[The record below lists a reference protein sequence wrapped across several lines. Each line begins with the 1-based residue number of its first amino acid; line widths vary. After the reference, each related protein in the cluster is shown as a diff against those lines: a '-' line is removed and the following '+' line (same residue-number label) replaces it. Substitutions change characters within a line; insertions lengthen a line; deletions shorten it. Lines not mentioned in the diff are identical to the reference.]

1 MFFSRLGQFVNRFW
15 FAVILIWLVV
25 AILVTIGMP
34 RWSDV
39 TYDGNLAY
47 LPERMPSVQ
56 GQKVL
61 DEAFPFRRAK
71 SQIVIAVV
79 REQSRLQSYDFMV
92 ADDLVRRFLNL
103 QAAACMGRG
112 QKMQQQVVRSE
123 NAGDRQQAASWKKR
137 SLAELGV
144 ARDALDE
151 AIQLDRV
158 LLNKDY
164 LGKKDRLIEAYHNR
178 ALLNRWEGKQDE
190 FKRDFNSWRV
200 LSPQSKRLAEL
211 PLPTGTSELPLL
223 DIWTR
228 HSETVHTKLLSEDRQ
243 AQLMVLQLSTE
254 FMASEN
260 VDLLERVD
268 VEIAK
273 VRQQAH
279 RDDRQPVQFGI
290 SGSAAV
296 GGDILRSSADAIRY
310 TELFTIALI
319 VIILAGVYRSPL
331 LVLIPLITIAIA
343 TVVSIGSVALLTQLD
358 RLPGW
363 EWWDF
368 KVFTTTR
375 IFIGVILFG
384 AGTDYCLFMISR
396 YREELANGAA
406 LDKALPLAMTGVGDA
421 LTASAMTTII
431 GLAMMYFAEFGKF
444 RNSGPAISWCLMIT
458 LTACLTLAPAL
469 LRAFGRPAFWPQK
482 MLSGRHE
489 GLDRNHRNSRPE
501 KVGLVSALW
510 NWLARRIVTR
520 PGWILIGS
528 FVALSPFAWIG
539 NSVEISYDLLAQ
551 LADGRPSKQ
560 GTALM
565 SRHFAIGESGPII
578 VIAKKMDGGFEA
590 PDRLTKF
597 NSLTAIRKLSAELN
611 DISGVQAVRSLA
623 QPLGDETDGGITSRR
638 GLRRW
643 IMPHA
648 KIVREFFLTQIPE
661 WEGDITRFELVLDHD
676 PFSMD
681 AARTLEQ
688 VNRLLEEESSRVDS
702 FWLDTNFTYSG
713 TTAAIADLREVTQS
727 DTWRIQTLV
736 VVAVLGVLL
745 VIIRRPLVC
754 LYMIASVLFSYF
766 VALGMTEVFFQLFYG
781 ETFQGLD
788 WKVPIFL
795 FVILV
800 AIGQDYNVYLATR
813 VFQEQDR
820 HGPFGGLQ
828 RAVVKTGGIITSCGV
843 IMAGTFLTMT
853 SGLWTAHLP
862 WIQSWGGPPRGIV
875 ELGFALA
882 VGVLLDTLVVRPL
895 LLPAFLA
902 LLIRWKLRKPVAPSA
917 FIRSRSQSSSDA
929 VN

>member
-15 FAVILIWLVV
+15 LAVILIWLVV

-39 TYDGNLAY
+39 THDGNLAY

-61 DEAFPFRRAK
+61 DDAFPLRRAK

-79 REQSRLQSYDFMV
+79 REQSRLQAYDFMV

-112 QKMQQQVVRSE
+112 RTMQQQAARLE
-123 NAGDRQQAASWKKR
+123 NVGNMQQAASWKQR
-137 SLAELGV
+137 SITEWRV
-144 ARDALDE
+144 ARDVLDE
-151 AIQLDRV
+151 AIRLDRV

-164 LGKKDRLIEAYHNR
+164 LGTKDRLIEAFHNR
-178 ALLNRWEGKQDE
+178 ALLNRWEGKQDA
-190 FKRDFNSWRV
+190 FKKDFDSWQV
-200 LSPQSKRLAEL
+200 LSPQSKKLAEL
-211 PLPTGTSELPLL
+211 PLPAGTSELPLL

-228 HSETVHTKLLSEDRQ
+228 HSETVHAKLLSEGGQ

-254 FMASEN
+254 FMASGN
-260 VDLLERVD
+260 IGLLERVD
-268 VEIAK
+268 LEIAK

-279 RDDRQPVQFGI
+279 RDDLPPLQFGI

-331 LVLIPLITIAIA
+331 LVVIPLITIAIA
-343 TVVSIGSVALLTQLD
+343 TLVSIGSVALLTQLNQ
-358 RLPGW
+358 LPGW

-375 IFIGVILFG
+375 IFIVVILFG
-384 AGTDYCLFMISR
+384 AGTDYCLFIISR
-396 YREELANGAA
+396 YREELANGVPP
-406 LDKALPLAMTGVGDA
+406 DKALPLAMTGVGDA
-421 LTASAMTTII
+421 LAASAMTTII

-458 LTACLTLAPAL
+458 LIACLTLAPAL
-469 LRAFGRPAFWPQK
+469 LRAFGRPVFWPQK
-482 MLSGRHE
+482 ILPARH
-489 GLDRNHRNSRPE
+489 DRNYPDSRPA
-501 KVGLVSALW
+501 KTSLISSLW
-510 NWLARRIVTR
+510 NWLGRRIVTR

-528 FVALSPFAWIG
+528 LVVLSPFAWIG
-539 NSVEISYDLLAQ
+539 NSVGISYDLLAQ

-590 PDRLTKF
+590 SDRLTEL
-597 NSLTAIRKLSAELN
+597 NSLTAIRKLSSELN

-623 QPLGDETDGGITSRR
+623 QPLGDETGRGITSRR

-648 KIVREFFLTQIPE
+648 KIVREFFLTQVPQ

-681 AARTLEQ
+681 AAKALEQ
-688 VNRLLEEESSRVDS
+688 VIRFLDEESQRVDS

-727 DTWRIQTLV
+727 DTRRIQTLV
-736 VVAVLGVLL
+736 VGAVLIVLF

-766 VALGMTEVFFQLFYG
+766 VALGMTEVFFQFFYG

-853 SGLWTAHLP
+853 SGLWPVHLP
-862 WIQSWGGPPRGIV
+862 GIQSWGGPPKGIV

-917 FIRSRSQSSSDA
+917 FIRS
-929 VN
+929 